1 MRATAALQP
10 CGGAAMTFTQCDIN
24 GVIPMSWKEKA
35 ADMRSQLRS
44 LNGCVPEMAKGFNAL
59 SKAAKAPSAL
69 DEKTVEFI
77 ALGIAVAE
85 RCEPCIVFHMEAL
98 VRLGAT
104 RAEIGDALAMIVQMG
119 GGPSLMYAANAVAA
133 FDEFS
138 KVVAAKT
145 A

>member
-1 MRATAALQP
+1 
-10 CGGAAMTFTQCDIN
+10 
-24 GVIPMSWKEKA
+24 MSWKEKA

-85 RCEPCIVFHMEAL
+85 RCEPCIVFHIEAL

-119 GGPSLMYAANAVAA
+119 GGPSLMYAAKALDC
-133 FDEFS
+133 FDELAGAT
-138 KVVAAKT
+138 V
-145 A
+145 